1 MKERKRKGNKIQ
13 NSLSVAEIVQQLLNI
28 INLSSIISEL
38 QLLSLME
45 EKQA

>member
-38 QLLSLME
+38 
-45 EKQA
+45 